1 MPLQYTPHRHL
12 DIGKKI
18 LRSSKCG
25 PSGPAAQ
32 LSVSAASVI
41 SEGGKKDKNHA
52 DNLNTYRTTVA
63 VRYASGHKQSKWSS
77 CCVKSDFQK
86 CRRDRTCTMR
96 PFMGL
101 TLLLAIGTFR
111 GALCLQNGDGKKN
124 SVPETGGKPAEKPLA
139 PARGISTPLPPRNTS
154 NSTTAMGT
162 VTTTEV
168 SNATQSSALDDTQLQ
183 RTLLKPKFLTEN
195 SSTVVAQTG
204 ASSRISCLVANLGDC
219 VVSWIRR
226 RDYRLLTVGLSTY
239 TEDLRFQSLHHVQ
252 TGDWTLQ
259 IKYVQLRD
267 AGLYECQISSHPPKS
282 IFINLKVV
290 EAQAEIAGAS
300 EKYLMLNSPLH
311 LECVVQ
317 QSPVD
322 PVYIFWY
329 HDSRM
334 INYDID
340 RGVNVTSDLP
350 NKHSALYIERAS
362 RAHSGNYTCAP
373 SNAFPANTVIHILNG
388 ENPAAMQHGHG
399 RSLNMLSCPSIWILI
414 PSLVMF
420 LNFNTN

>member
-1 MPLQYTPHRHL
+1 
-12 DIGKKI
+12 
-18 LRSSKCG
+18 
-25 PSGPAAQ
+25 
-32 LSVSAASVI
+32 
-41 SEGGKKDKNHA
+41 
-52 DNLNTYRTTVA
+52 
-63 VRYASGHKQSKWSS
+63 
-77 CCVKSDFQK
+77 
-86 CRRDRTCTMR
+86 MR
-96 PFMGL
+96 PFVVGVGL
-101 TLLLAIGTFR
+101 ALLLAIGTFH
-111 GALCLQNGDGKKN
+111 GAVCSQNGDGKKN
-124 SVPETGGKPAEKPLA
+124 SVPETGGKPMEKPLA
-139 PARGISTPLPPRNTS
+139 PVRGISTALPPRNTT
-154 NSTTAMGT
+154 NSTAAVGTAT
-162 VTTTEV
+162 TPDVTNT
-168 SNATQSSALDDTQLQ
+168 TQSSALDDAQLQ

-420 LNFNTN
+420 INLNTN

>member
-1 MPLQYTPHRHL
+1 MKPFAVST
-12 DIGKKI
+12 
-18 LRSSKCG
+18 RSS
-25 PSGPAAQ
+25 
-32 LSVSAASVI
+32 
-41 SEGGKKDKNHA
+41 
-52 DNLNTYRTTVA
+52 
-63 VRYASGHKQSKWSS
+63 
-77 CCVKSDFQK
+77 
-86 CRRDRTCTMR
+86 M
-96 PFMGL
+96 
-101 TLLLAIGTFR
+101 LLLLLLVAGTFR
-111 GALCLQNGDGKKN
+111 QAVCSQNGDGQKN
-124 SVPETGGKPAEKPLA
+124 TVPKTDGKQTDKQPQQAAATTVARPFVA
-139 PARGISTPLPPRNTS
+139 PPTPSQQLPPPPRNSTNVTAVVGLAAAAAGAVAQTAPTPLDPS
-154 NSTTAMGT
+154 N
-162 VTTTEV
+162 VTH
-168 SNATQSSALDDTQLQ
+168 SSALDDAQLQ

-204 ASSRISCLVANLGDC
+204 VASRISCLVANLGDC

-311 LECVVQ
+311 LECVVR

-340 RGVNVTSDLP
+340 RGVNVTSNLP

-420 LNFNTN
+420 INFNTN

>member
-1 MPLQYTPHRHL
+1 M
-12 DIGKKI
+12 KK
-18 LRSSKCG
+18 
-25 PSGPAAQ
+25 PP
-32 LSVSAASVI
+32 
-41 SEGGKKDKNHA
+41 
-52 DNLNTYRTTVA
+52 TTVQT
-63 VRYASGHKQSKWSS
+63 S
-77 CCVKSDFQK
+77 
-86 CRRDRTCTMR
+86 
-96 PFMGL
+96 
-101 TLLLAIGTFR
+101 TL
-111 GALCLQNGDGKKN
+111 
-124 SVPETGGKPAEKPLA
+124 
-139 PARGISTPLPPRNTS
+139 STLNVTNATVTS
-154 NSTTAMGT
+154 STTAVADMSN
-162 VTTTEV
+162 TTHNSV
-168 SNATQSSALDDTQLQ
+168 LDDLQLQ
-183 RTLLKPKFLTEN
+183 RSLLKPKFLTEN

-311 LECVVQ
+311 LECVVR

-340 RGVNVTSDLP
+340 RGVNVTTDLP
-350 NKHSALYIERAS
+350 NKHSALYIDRAS
-362 RAHSGNYTCAP
+362 REHSGNYTCAP

-414 PSLVMF
+414 PSLVAF
-420 LNFNTN
+420 VNSNYSY